1 MSWLVPFSALTP
13 EQQDAVCLDDNSHKI
28 IIGGPG
34 AGKSLVLLHRL
45 SYFFEKNNK
54 NKDAVHFFV
63 YTTSLKDF
71 IKTSLEIFNIPEQC
85 VTTFDKWCVETYKKH
100 ISNSL
105 PYITTGK
112 YKMPDFAKIR
122 SILHEQISTKKIN
135 IPQFSAI
142 LLDEAQDM
150 DKQAIEII
158 CCITKHLTV
167 AMDEKQQL
175 YDDRLEESEIL
186 KILNI
191 KKHNV
196 SLLSAFRCNPMVTE
210 LASNFIQDDNRRKEF
225 KIQAKNASGDRHKPL
240 LYLASDF
247 ENEKKKLAELIHM
260 RLANNERI
268 AILFPQQK
276 FVYGYATGL
285 EELGITVDTNSR
297 NGLDFSNGHPKALTY
312 HEAKGLTFDC
322 IFMPR
327 LDTFAFTNKMTSRL
341 QSLIFVG
348 ISRAVS
354 WVYMSSVEGKQI
366 SIISDLC
373 AKKRDYLEVQ
383 YNKNIANLT
392 SENHNDNIE
401 NDWLDDMY

>member
-1 MSWLVPFSALTP
+1 
-13 EQQDAVCLDDNSHKI
+13 
-28 IIGGPG
+28 
-34 AGKSLVLLHRL
+34 
-45 SYFFEKNNK
+45 
-54 NKDAVHFFV
+54 
-63 YTTSLKDF
+63 
-71 IKTSLEIFNIPEQC
+71 
-85 VTTFDKWCVETYKKH
+85 
-100 ISNSL
+100 
-105 PYITTGK
+105 
-112 YKMPDFAKIR
+112 
-122 SILHEQISTKKIN
+122 
-135 IPQFSAI
+135 
-142 LLDEAQDM
+142 M

-383 YNKNIANLT
+383 YNKNITNLT

>member
-1 MSWLVPFSALTP
+1 
-13 EQQDAVCLDDNSHKI
+13 
-28 IIGGPG
+28 
-34 AGKSLVLLHRL
+34 
-45 SYFFEKNNK
+45 
-54 NKDAVHFFV
+54 
-63 YTTSLKDF
+63 
-71 IKTSLEIFNIPEQC
+71 
-85 VTTFDKWCVETYKKH
+85 
-100 ISNSL
+100 
-105 PYITTGK
+105 
-112 YKMPDFAKIR
+112 
-122 SILHEQISTKKIN
+122 
-135 IPQFSAI
+135 
-142 LLDEAQDM
+142 
-150 DKQAIEII
+150 
-158 CCITKHLTV
+158 
-167 AMDEKQQL
+167 
-175 YDDRLEESEIL
+175 
-186 KILNI
+186 
-191 KKHNV
+191 
-196 SLLSAFRCNPMVTE
+196 
-210 LASNFIQDDNRRKEF
+210 
-225 KIQAKNASGDRHKPL
+225 
-240 LYLASDF
+240 
-247 ENEKKKLAELIHM
+247 M